1 MRLKRWLNR
10 SRYDRLKMIY
20 IRYVSI
26 TLIMLIYGWLR
37 TDWQIIRS
45 TCRDLS
51 SVSRVILTNANCH
64 QAAKQRV
71 QLPLATFIYNNIYK
85 NKIDPSS
92 NSPGWSQ
99 SGN

>member
-26 TLIMLIYGWLR
+26 TLIVLIYGWLR

-64 QAAKQRV
+64 QAAKQRL
-71 QLPLATFIYNNIYK
+71 QLPLRLYIITFTRIRSIPLR
-85 NKIDPSS
+85 IEFARLESIR
-92 NSPGWSQ
+92 
-99 SGN
+99 